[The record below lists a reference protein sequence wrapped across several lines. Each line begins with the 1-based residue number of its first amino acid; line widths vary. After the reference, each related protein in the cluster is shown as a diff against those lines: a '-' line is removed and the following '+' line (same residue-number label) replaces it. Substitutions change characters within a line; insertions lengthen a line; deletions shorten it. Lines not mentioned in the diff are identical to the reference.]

1 MCVAIP
7 CKVISTDGLKAV
19 VDAGGARKEVSALL
33 LDGIS
38 VGDYV
43 LVHAGFAI
51 QKIEKEY
58 AEETIRTFNETV
70 ALLADY
76 DRSELFYE
84 SGE

>member
-7 CKVISTDGLKAV
+7 CKVISTDGFKAV
-19 VDAGGARKEVSALL
+19 VDAGGAQKEVSAVL

-38 VGDYV
+38 AGDYV

-51 QKIEKEY
+51 QKIEKAY

-70 ALLADY
+70 ALLEDY
-76 DRSELFYE
+76 DRSELFHE